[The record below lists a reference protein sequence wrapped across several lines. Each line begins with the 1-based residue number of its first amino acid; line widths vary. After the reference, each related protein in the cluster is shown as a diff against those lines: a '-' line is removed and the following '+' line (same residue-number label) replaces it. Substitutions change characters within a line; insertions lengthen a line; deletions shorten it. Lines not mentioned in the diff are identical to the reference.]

1 MINYVIFD
9 MDGTLFDTEPLYKEA
24 WIKTLVDWN
33 LPDPEGLHPLFVG
46 TGEAEIIEILK
57 KAGGEHR
64 DYSSI
69 FSYRDEHYYYKLI
82 EKSIPLKAGCVE
94 ILEFLRE
101 KGIKIALATSTHAK
115 TAHGNLK
122 KAGVF
127 DYFDKIVTGDMIQH
141 GKPAPDIFLTA
152 GELICADPDET
163 IVCEDSFS
171 GIKGAHAAKMK
182 PVMVIDQ
189 LSPTPEIAKLT
200 YGIGN
205 SLFDVIDLI
214 KKENKYI

>member
-24 WIKTLVDWN
+24 WIKTLEDWN

-46 TGEAEIIEILK
+46 TGETEIIEILK

-69 FSYRDEHYYYKLI
+69 FNYRNEHYYYKLI
-82 EKSIPLKAGCVE
+82 EKSIPLKAGCIE

-127 DYFDKIVTGDMIQH
+127 GFFDAIVTGDMIEH
-141 GKPAPDIFLTA
+141 GKPAPDIFMKA
-152 GELICADPDET
+152 GELICSNVDET

-171 GIKGAHAAKMK
+171 GLKGAHAAGMK

-189 LSPTPEIAKLT
+189 LEPTPEIKKLT
-200 YGIGN
+200 YAIGN

-214 KKENKYI
+214 KKENNYI

>member
-24 WIKTLVDWN
+24 WIKTLEDWN
-33 LPDPEGLHPLFVG
+33 IPDPAGLHPLFVG

-69 FSYRDEHYYYKLI
+69 FAYRNDHYYYKLI
-82 EKSIPLKAGCVE
+82 EKNIPLKAGCIE

-122 KAGVF
+122 KAGVLE
-127 DYFDKIVTGDMIQH
+127 YFDAIVTGDMIER
-141 GKPAPDIFLTA
+141 GKPAPDIFLKA
-152 GELICADPDET
+152 GELICADIDET

-171 GIKGAHAAKMK
+171 GIKGAYAARMK
-182 PVMVIDQ
+182 PVMVIDR
-189 LSPTPEIAKLT
+189 LYPTDDIAKLT
-200 YGIGN
+200 YAIGN

-214 KKENKYI
+214 KKENNFI